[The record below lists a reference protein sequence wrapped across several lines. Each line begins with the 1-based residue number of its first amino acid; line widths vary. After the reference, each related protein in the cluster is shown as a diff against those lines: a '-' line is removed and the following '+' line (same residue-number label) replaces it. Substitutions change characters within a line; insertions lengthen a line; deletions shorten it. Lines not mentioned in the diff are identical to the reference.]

1 MRDKIHVP
9 SKAVILCLSGAQF
22 ADIRDIPEVSALA
35 RSSAMAEL
43 TPAPITG
50 PVAQMYQAF
59 SGRSPAS
66 TGFFDTLVPRN
77 YSVVEELSGRG
88 GKPVLLQ
95 DLLRTVGWTVQYEEM
110 ELSGLANQLSAWTQD
125 ASTTPACFI
134 ARCDARRT
142 VDVARALVP
151 VLQIA
156 RAWLGESNLLAIFS
170 DMHTAPVERFVNVN
184 NFLAEMG
191 IIERDE
197 QSGQISWPDSV
208 AYFAGHGQLWI
219 NLLGRD
225 PQGAVHPQGEFEEVR
240 ASLIKALPQKLLDDG
255 KPVIECIYRKEDL
268 YTSEYLFCLP
278 DLVVVFKPGY
288 APSPQSAHLSF
299 DAATFT
305 TPTGDAPVDAGLHPS
320 SARGFV
326 LASAP
331 ALAQGVALPEAAPL
345 TALVP
350 TLLHALAV
358 EYVDMAEPAIGGLFS
373 PAYLEQHPIRLHT
386 LNQDLS
392 EEDEERIINHLRDLG
407 YV

>member
-1 MRDKIHVP
+1 MSDKVNGTER
-9 SKAVILCLSGAQF
+9 AVILCLSGARL
-22 ADIRDIPEVSALA
+22 ADIRDIPEVRALVKSGA
-35 RSSAMAEL
+35 LAEL

-50 PVAQMYQAF
+50 PTGQMYQAF

-77 YSVVEELSGRG
+77 YTVVEEFSGRG
-88 GKPVLLQ
+88 GKPLLLQ
-95 DLLRTVGWTVQYEEM
+95 DLLRTVGWTVQSEEM
-110 ELSGLANQLSAWTQD
+110 ELSELVDRLRAWTQD
-125 ASTTPACFI
+125 ASTASSCFI
-134 ARCDARRT
+134 ARCAARTT
-142 VDVARALVP
+142 VNAQALAS

-156 RAWLGESNLLAIFS
+156 RAWLGETGLLAIIS
-170 DMHTAPVERFVNVN
+170 DTHAAPVERFVNVN

-197 QSGQISWPDSV
+197 QSGQIIWPDSL

-225 PQGAVHPQGEFEEVR
+225 PQGVVHPQGEYDEVR
-240 ASLIKALPQKLLDDG
+240 TSLVKALPQKLLEDG
-255 KPVIECIYRKEDL
+255 KPVIECVYRKEDL

-288 APSPQSAHLSF
+288 APSPQSTRLRF

-305 TPTGDAPVDAGLHPS
+305 TPGSNVAVDAGVHPS
-320 SARGFV
+320 RSRGFV

-331 ALAQGVALPEAAPL
+331 ALARGVALPEAAPL
-345 TALVP
+345 TSLVP
-350 TLLHALAV
+350 TLLHALAI
-358 EYVDMAEPAIGGLFS
+358 EYVDMAERAVSELFMPS
-373 PAYLEQHPIRLHT
+373 YLEQHPISSNR

>member
-1 MRDKIHVP
+1 MSDTINGISR
-9 SKAVILCLSGAQF
+9 AVIFCLSGAEL
-22 ADIRDIPEVSALA
+22 AGMREIPEVSALV
-35 RSSAMAEL
+35 RSGALAEL
-43 TPAPITG
+43 VPTPITG
-50 PVAQMYQAF
+50 PAAQMYQAF

-66 TGFFDTLVPRN
+66 VGFFDTLVPHN

-88 GKPVLLQ
+88 GKPLLLQ
-95 DLLRTVGWTVQYEEM
+95 DLLRTVGWTVQYEET
-110 ELSGLANQLSAWTQD
+110 ELSKFADSLRAWTRQ
-125 ASTTPACFI
+125 ASSAPACYI
-134 ARCDARRT
+134 ARCDARAGI
-142 VDVARALVP
+142 DAGALAAA
-151 VLQIA
+151 LQVA
-156 RAWLGESNLLAIFS
+156 RAWLDENGLLALVS
-170 DMHTAPVERFVNVN
+170 DTHASPVERFVNLN

-197 QSGQISWPDSV
+197 QSGQINWSDTV
-208 AYFAGHGQLWI
+208 AYFAGHGQLWV

-240 ASLIKALPQKLLDDG
+240 DSLIRALPQKLLDDG
-255 KPVIECIYRKEDL
+255 KPVIEAVYRKEDL

-288 APSPQSAHLSF
+288 APSPQSARIGF

-305 TPTGDAPVDAGLHPS
+305 TPGGTVTANAGVHPS
-320 SARGFV
+320 RAHGFV

-331 ALAQGVALPEAAPL
+331 ALAQGVSLPEPAPL
-345 TALVP
+345 TALAP

-358 EYVDMAEPAIGGLFS
+358 EYVDMVEPAIGELFS
-373 PAYLEQHPIRLHT
+373 PSYLAHHPIRSLT

>member
-1 MRDKIHVP
+1 VSDNVNVTER
-9 SKAVILCLSGAQF
+9 AVILCLSGAQL
-22 ADIRDIPEVSALA
+22 ADIRDIPEVQVLVKSG
-35 RSSAMAEL
+35 AMAEL
-43 TPAPITG
+43 TPVPITG
-50 PVAQMYQAF
+50 PTGQMYQAF

-66 TGFFDTLVPRN
+66 SGFFDTLVPRN
-77 YSVVEELSGRG
+77 YAVVEEFTGRG
-88 GKPVLLQ
+88 GKPALLQ
-95 DLLRTVGWTVQYEEM
+95 DLLRTVGWTVQSEEM
-110 ELSGLANQLSAWTQD
+110 EMSELVDRLQVWTGD
-125 ASTTPACFI
+125 ATTSRTCFI
-134 ARCDARRT
+134 ARC
-142 VDVARALVP
+142 VARTTVNGQALAL

-156 RAWLGESNLLAIFS
+156 RAWLGETGLLAIVS
-170 DMHTAPVERFVNVN
+170 DTHAAPVERFVNVN

-197 QSGQISWPDSV
+197 QSGQIIWPDSV

-225 PQGAVHPQGEFEEVR
+225 RQGVVHPQGEYDEVC
-240 ASLIKALPQKLLDDG
+240 ASLAKALPQKLLDDG
-255 KPVIECIYRKEDL
+255 KPVIESVYRKEDL

-288 APSPQSAHLSF
+288 APSPQSTRLSF

-305 TPTGDAPVDAGLHPS
+305 TPGSDVTVDAGVHPS
-320 SARGFV
+320 CARGFV

-331 ALAQGVALPEAAPL
+331 ALARGVALPEAAPL
-345 TALVP
+345 SSLVP

-358 EYVDMAEPAIGGLFS
+358 EYVDMEELALSELFTPS
-373 PAYLEQHPIRLHT
+373 YLEQHPIRSNT
-386 LNQDLS
+386 QNQDLS

>member
-1 MRDKIHVP
+1 VSDKVNGTER
-9 SKAVILCLSGAQF
+9 AVILCLSGAQL
-22 ADIRDIPEVSALA
+22 ADIRDIPEVRALVKSGA
-35 RSSAMAEL
+35 LAEL

-50 PVAQMYQAF
+50 PTAQMYQAF

-77 YSVVEELSGRG
+77 YTVVEEFSGRG
-88 GKPVLLQ
+88 GNPVLLQ
-95 DLLRTVGWTVQYEEM
+95 DLLRTVGWTVESEEV
-110 ELSGLANQLSAWTQD
+110 ELCELVDRLRAWTQD
-125 ASTTPACFI
+125 ASTAPSCFI
-134 ARCDARRT
+134 ARCAARTT
-142 VDVARALVP
+142 VNAQALAS

-156 RAWLGESNLLAIFS
+156 RAWLGEAGLLAIIS
-170 DMHTAPVERFVNVN
+170 DTHAAPVERFVNVN

-197 QSGQISWPDSV
+197 QSGQIIWPDSL

-225 PQGAVHPQGEFEEVR
+225 PQGVVHPQGEYDEVR
-240 ASLIKALPQKLLDDG
+240 ASLVKALPQKLLEDG
-255 KPVIECIYRKEDL
+255 KPVIECVYRKEDL

-288 APSPQSAHLSF
+288 APSPQSTRLNF

-305 TPTGDAPVDAGLHPS
+305 TPGSDVAVDAGVHPS
-320 SARGFV
+320 RARGFV

-331 ALAQGVALPEAAPL
+331 ALVRGVELPEAAPL
-345 TALVP
+345 TSLVP

-358 EYVDMAEPAIGGLFS
+358 EYVDMAEMAVSELFLPS
-373 PAYLEQHPIRLHT
+373 YLERHPISSNT